1 MPTFPVEVPK
11 VRAIKPLERLGF
23 RVVREGPHLTMVR
36 ENPDGTQTFLTM
48 PNHSLIKGSTLR
60 TICVQAGIARD
71 EFLKAYEE
79 TGVRT

>member
-1 MPTFPVEVPK
+1 MATFPVEVPK
-11 VRAIKPLERLGF
+11 GRAIKPLERLGF

-36 ENPDGTQTFLTM
+36 ENPDGTRTSFTM

-60 TICVQAGIARD
+60 TLCIQAGIDRN

-79 TGVRT
+79 AGVGT